1 MFNDEDVPHARTDF
15 APKEDMTVWHD
26 CRPPL
31 CMAVQAQQPL
41 DLISVLMLPT
51 KKYRIPLGVD
61 EQDRSKSAMC
71 YAMQS
76 GRHDVVKAVSVCS

>member
-1 MFNDEDVPHARTDF
+1 
-15 APKEDMTVWHD
+15 
-26 CRPPL
+26 
-31 CMAVQAQQPL
+31 MAVQAQQPL

-51 KKYRIPLGVD
+51 KQYRIPLGVD
-61 EQDRSKSAMC
+61 EQDKSKSALC